1 MKLGSLFDGIGGFPL
16 AASRHGITPVW
27 ASEIEPFPIE
37 VTKRHF
43 PDMVH
48 LGDITKI
55 NGAEIEPVDIISF
68 GSPCQDLSVAGKRA
82 GMDGERSG
90 LFYEAIR
97 IIKEMRDATDGRWPT
112 FAIWEN
118 VPGAISSNEGR
129 DFLAVYTSLIECGA
143 VEIGHRVLDAQFFG
157 VPQRRRRIFLVADFA
172 GHRASEV
179 LFEREGLLGHIAE
192 GGSEGE
198 EVAADIG
205 AGIEGAVKCITP
217 WDCQSKRIFD
227 ETGAYPTL
235 QAMSGGGANNT
246 AVLTLTGDVYGIDQ
260 QGGKGGANY
269 TVNVAPSILSDSHGT
284 PHAVAHPVTLTGETI
299 ARTLTARA
307 NSSPCVDR
315 GQVVV
320 FVPQLY
326 ENHSQDTRYKG
337 PLDVAQPV
345 TATYG
350 MGGNNQPI
358 DYAVR
363 RLTPT
368 ECERLQGFPDGWT
381 AHGSDTARYKALGN
395 SVAVPVVEWIM
406 RRLGEVTQC
415 NT

>member
-16 AASRHGITPVW
+16 AASRHGIEPVW

-246 AVLTLTGDVYGIDQ
+246 AVLTLTGETPHHDIVLDD
-260 QGGKGGANY
+260 QGGSMI
-269 TVNVAPSILSDSHGT
+269 NVRTDGKSPTLRAETHGNLPIILRTSD
-284 PHAVAHPVTLTGETI
+284 
-299 ARTLTARA
+299 
-307 NSSPCVDR
+307 SSPCVDR
-315 GQVVV
+315 GQPSKADRPSSTTYVCE
-320 FVPQLY
+320 PIPI
-326 ENHSQDTRYKG
+326 NDKATRYKG
-337 PLDVAQPV
+337 GG
-345 TATYG
+345 ATRNGDGYG
-350 MGGNNQPI
+350 NGFGVG
-358 DYAVR
+358 YAVR

-368 ECERLQGFPDGWT
+368 ECERLQGYPDGWT
-381 AHGSDTARYKALGN
+381 SHGSDTARYKALGN

-406 RRLGEVTQC
+406 RRLMEVTQC